1 VLTFAL
7 LSFSLLRSTAAW
19 APPKIRC
26 NPSTLLNSQQ
36 KNFKNDKCPDR
47 ICPDRIV
54 NFPFIAVITEAD
66 ACHSRERMDET
77 LKAIQSAVSSRNVA
91 LVSIRTSPP
100 SEIAMQHF
108 EEQVMELTRRV
119 VLLSQSFP
127 FLVVVSSDWVHAGIQ
142 AGAHGIHVK
151 ESHRDQIP
159 EIRRIFPY
167 PPIIGTSSHGV
178 DSALDAWALFQP
190 DYFFAGTCYA
200 TESHPEKRVEDLEG
214 PGLPGTMKRALLE
227 KGCTSPVLAIG
238 GVDERNC
245 DEPMRL
251 GADGVATIR
260 AVLQSKDPKQAVQSI
275 HKRLT

>member
-1 VLTFAL
+1 M
-7 LSFSLLRSTAAW
+7 
-19 APPKIRC
+19 
-26 NPSTLLNSQQ
+26 
-36 KNFKNDKCPDR
+36 
-47 ICPDRIV
+47 
-54 NFPFIAVITEAD
+54 E
-66 ACHSRERMDET
+66 ET
-77 LKAIQSAVSSRNVA
+77 LKAIHSAVSSRKVA
-91 LVSIRTSPP
+91 LVSIRTNPP
-100 SEIAMQHF
+100 SETAMQYF

-119 VLLSQSFP
+119 VMLSQSFP
-127 FLVVVSSDWVHAGIQ
+127 FLVVVSSDWVHVGIQ
-142 AGAHGIHVK
+142 AGAHGVHVK

-178 DSALDAWALFQP
+178 DSALHAWALFQP

-200 TESHPEKRVEDLEG
+200 TETHPEKRGEDLEG
-214 PGLPGTMKRALLE
+214 PGLPGTIKRALLE

-260 AVLQSKDPKQAVQSI
+260 AVLQSKDPRQAVQSI
-275 HKRLT
+275 HQRLT